1 MTLKTNGSIDLTV
14 EEYVKLISM
23 VNVST
28 TKVNVVNNTNE
39 TTRVKRGPGRPR
51 KNTQQVEVVNP
62 IDWLKKK
69 EDVLHENIHKCK
81 GWKCLNGRKDRSANT
96 HKFYISLEFAEK
108 AADALGIDKSY
119 IYVIRPTAAAKDYE
133 KYPKFYFI
141 EQNWTN
147 ETTRDARC
155 QYIQL
160 WNRNHPHK
168 LPNDISIH
176 LSSKRVYATSYKRK
190 AKMAK

>member
-1 MTLKTNGSIDLTV
+1 MKVNIKGTIDLTV
-14 EEYVKLISM
+14 EEYVKLIGM
-23 VNVST
+23 LNVST
-28 TKVNVVNNTNE
+28 TKVNVVDNTNE
-39 TTRVKRGPGRPR
+39 TTPVKRGPGRPH
-51 KNTQQVEVVNP
+51 KNTQQTEVVNS
-62 IDWLKKK
+62 IDQLKKK
-69 EDVLHENIHKCK
+69 EDVLYENIHKCK

-96 HKFYISLEFAEK
+96 HKFYKNLESAEK

-147 ETTRDARC
+147 ETVRDARC
-155 QYIQL
+155 QYIRL
-160 WNRNHPHK
+160 WNRNNPRK

-176 LSSKRVYATSYKRK
+176 LSAKRVYATSRKRK
-190 AKMAK
+190 VKMAK

>member
-1 MTLKTNGSIDLTV
+1 MKFNINGTIDLTV
-14 EEYVKLISM
+14 EEYVKLIGM
-23 VNVST
+23 LNVST

-39 TTRVKRGPGRPR
+39 MSPVKRGPGRPR
-51 KNTQQVEVVNP
+51 KNTQQAEVVNP
-62 IDWLKKK
+62 IDLLKKK
-69 EDVLHENIHKCK
+69 EDVLYENIHKCK
-81 GWKCLNGRKDRSANT
+81 GWKCLNRRKDRSANT
-96 HKFYISLEFAEK
+96 HKFYKNLKSAEK

-147 ETTRDARC
+147 ETVRDARC

-160 WNRNHPHK
+160 WNRNNPRK

-176 LSSKRVYATSYKRK
+176 LSAKRVYATSRKRK
-190 AKMAK
+190 VKMDK